1 MKGLYGK
8 TRDLDQDLYRNIV
21 SLREPEDLFDD
32 LSGGDPGLSALACE
46 AEMRIRGEIPTGII
60 HRGFH
65 YTTAIGY
72 PFETEPFLASRYGD
86 GTYGVWYGALDLD
99 TTIHETVYHTV
110 LDITGVD
117 GVNEPVYRERA
128 VYLVHCR
135 ALLIDLSAK
144 RKEFPLLVADDYA
157 FTQEIGRRIHR
168 EGHPG
173 LLAPSARCAGTSAV
187 IFNEA
192 VLRNARQ
199 HCFLGYLFDPA
210 RMEVSVERAPG
221 EALCVLDARG
231 WVS

>member
-8 TRDLDQDLYRNIV
+8 TRDLDGDLYRNIV
-21 SLREPEDLFDD
+21 SLRQPEDLFDD
-32 LSGGDPGLSALACE
+32 LSGGDPELSALACE

-60 HRGFH
+60 HRGLH

-72 PFETEPFLASRYGD
+72 PFETEPFMASRYGD
-86 GTYGVWYGALDLD
+86 GTYGLWYGALELE
-99 TTIHETVYHTV
+99 TSIYETVYHTV
-110 LDITGVD
+110 LDIAGIEGVD
-117 GVNEPVYRERA
+117 EPVYRERA

-144 RKEFPLLVADDYA
+144 RKEFPLLVADEYA

-192 VLRNARQ
+192 VLHSPRP
-199 HCFLGYLFDPA
+199 HCFLGYRFDPG
-210 RMEVSVERAPG
+210 RMEVAVEREPG
-221 EALCVLDARG
+221 QVLQVIDARP
-231 WVS
+231 WAR